1 MERFGWEDR
10 SWMWLKI
17 GVKGQR
23 AVYWEEMVWQPA
35 AVRARMPG
43 VPNDWHSY
51 EFAEIVDQSSISLVE
66 TRSYLGRY

>member
-1 MERFGWEDR
+1 M
-10 SWMWLKI
+10 
-17 GVKGQR
+17 
-23 AVYWEEMVWQPA
+23 YWEEMVRQPA